1 MGFMSKF
8 MGKER
13 GGEDR
18 RPGRDSETGA
28 QLDEQRL
35 AMPPKVEATIV
46 VQKCPT
52 SKKLLGVRLQKKN
65 AEDAWWKTGI

>member
-1 MGFMSKF
+1 MGLMSKF

-18 RPGRDSETGA
+18 RPERDSETGA

-46 VQKCPT
+46 VQK
-52 SKKLLGVRLQKKN
+52 
-65 AEDAWWKTGI
+65 